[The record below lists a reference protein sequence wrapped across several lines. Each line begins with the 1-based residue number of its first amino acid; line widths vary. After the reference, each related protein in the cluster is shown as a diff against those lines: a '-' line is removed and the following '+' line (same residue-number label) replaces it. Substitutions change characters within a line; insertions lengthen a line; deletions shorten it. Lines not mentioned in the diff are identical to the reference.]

1 MRVLVTGAAGYAG
14 RGITSVLSESHHV
27 RSLDLREAAP
37 AAESVVGDVTD
48 LTVCR
53 SALVDMEAV
62 VLCHL
67 APNPY
72 QYSEPGVPLDVNVK
86 GAANLYY
93 GAVELGIRRFVLI
106 STTGVLRREEG
117 LGAVPGDGPYNFHY
131 NFYALT
137 KIMQEDLAR
146 FYHEKHGV
154 STIVLR
160 PGWIVYDEDFV
171 TKYGQRLERYDPGL
185 IDPRDIGKV
194 VGVALALSDPGL
206 EAYEIGQ
213 DDCGL
218 DLAPA
223 RTRLGWDPQYR
234 FAGLPRRD

>member
-14 RGITSVLSESHHV
+14 RGMTEILANTHQV
-27 RSLDLREAAP
+27 RSLDLRP
-37 AAESVVGDVTD
+37 AAEAMESVVGDVTD
-48 LTVCR
+48 LALCR

-72 QYSEPGVPLDVNVK
+72 QYSEPGTPLDVNVK

-93 GAVELGIRRFVLI
+93 GAMELGITRFVLI

-117 LGAVPGDGPYNFHY
+117 LGAVPGEGPYNFRY

-146 FYHEKHGV
+146 FYYEKHGV

-160 PGWIVYDEDFV
+160 PGWIVYDEDFI
-171 TKYGQRLERYDPGL
+171 TKYGQKLERYDPGL
-185 IDPRDIGKV
+185 IDPRDIGKAV
-194 VGVALALSDPGL
+194 CACLALTDPGL

-223 RTRLGWDPQYR
+223 RARLGWNPKYR
-234 FAGLPRRD
+234 FVGLRRRD